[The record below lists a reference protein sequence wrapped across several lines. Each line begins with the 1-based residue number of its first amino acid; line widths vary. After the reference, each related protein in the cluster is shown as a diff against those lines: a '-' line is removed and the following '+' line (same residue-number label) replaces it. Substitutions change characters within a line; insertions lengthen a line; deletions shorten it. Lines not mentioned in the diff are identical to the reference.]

1 MRRTAVSGT
10 RPRRGCGARHAYCPD
25 VKRHPYGLDPRHIEE
40 YRNDILEHHYNPL
53 PFDADDIPQL
63 VELMGHD
70 KKNSAYGLPSFVL
83 LSAPGEP
90 VAGIAVEP
98 EDIASIL
105 SKQLQPRASR

>member
-1 MRRTAVSGT
+1 MLTALMLSAIHT
-10 RPRRGCGARHAYCPD
+10 
-25 VKRHPYGLDPRHIEE
+25 GLDPRHIEE

-70 KKNSAYGLPSFVL
+70 KKKQCLRPPSSVL

-98 EDIASIL
+98 GGYSLDTVETAPAPCLTVACIEPAGT
-105 SKQLQPRASR
+105 